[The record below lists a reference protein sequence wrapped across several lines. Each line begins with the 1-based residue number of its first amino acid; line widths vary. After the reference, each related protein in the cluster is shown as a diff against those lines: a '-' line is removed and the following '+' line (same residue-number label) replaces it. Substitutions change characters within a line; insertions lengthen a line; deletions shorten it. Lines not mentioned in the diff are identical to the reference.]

1 MNCRWDRTAVTC
13 FRASSDAMSE
23 IPNKQVI
30 LAAQPQ
36 GIPQAEHFKIVESP
50 APTPGENETLVRN
63 IYLSVDPA
71 QRGWTNAVPNYSEPV
86 GVGEVMRGFAVGVV
100 IASNHSDYAPGAFVT
115 GLLGWQE
122 YAVTG
127 GSGRRQVDRGLAP
140 ISTSVG
146 ILGLNGVTAYV
157 GLLDI
162 GQPKKGETVV
172 VSTAAGAVG
181 SAVGQIAN
189 IHGCR
194 AVGITGTDEKVALCT
209 DEFGFETALNYKTKN
224 LQGRLA
230 DACPNG
236 VDIYF
241 DNTGGEISDAV
252 LGLLNLH
259 ARIVLCGTAATASWD
274 PPPQGPRIERT
285 LLVSR
290 ARMEG
295 FVILDHI
302 DRYDDAANHLAT
314 WIRDGR
320 LTYREEI
327 LDGIDHAPDAIAG
340 LYRGENIGK
349 RIIPVAPDPTRH

>member
-1 MNCRWDRTAVTC
+1 
-13 FRASSDAMSE
+13 MSE
-23 IPNKQVI
+23 IANKQVI
-30 LAAQPQ
+30 LAARPQ
-36 GIPQAEHFKIVESP
+36 GIPQAEHFRIVESP
-50 APTPGENETLVRN
+50 APTPGENEALVRN

-86 GVGEVMRGFAVGVV
+86 GIGEVMRGFTVGVV

-122 YAVTG
+122 YAVTD
-127 GSGRRQVDRGLAP
+127 GSGLRRVDRGLAP

-162 GQPKKGETVV
+162 GQPKKGQTVV

-194 AVGITGTDEKVALCT
+194 TVGITGTDQKVALCT
-209 DEFGFETALNYKTKN
+209 DQFGFAAALNHHSEN
-224 LQGRLA
+224 LRDGLA
-230 DACPNG
+230 EACPDG

-259 ARIVLCGTAATASWD
+259 ARVVLCGTAATASWD
-274 PPPQGPRIERT
+274 PPPQGPRVERT
-285 LLVSR
+285 LLVRR

-295 FVILDHI
+295 FVILDHM
-302 DRYDDAANHLAT
+302 DRYDDAIDHLAT
-314 WIRDGR
+314 WIRDRR

-327 LDGIDHAPDAIAG
+327 LDGIDQAPDAIAG
-340 LYRGENIGK
+340 LYRGENLGK
-349 RIIPVAPDPTRH
+349 RLIQVAPDPSRR

>member
-1 MNCRWDRTAVTC
+1 
-13 FRASSDAMSE
+13 MSE
-23 IPNKQVI
+23 IANKQVI
-30 LAAQPQ
+30 LAARPQ
-36 GIPQAEHFKIVESP
+36 GIPQAEHFRIVESP
-50 APTPGENETLVRN
+50 APTPGDNEALVRN

-86 GVGEVMRGFAVGVV
+86 GIGEVMRGFAVGVV

-122 YAVTG
+122 YAVTD
-127 GSGRRQVDRGLAP
+127 GSGLRRVDRGLAP

-162 GQPKKGETVV
+162 GAPKKGETVV

-194 AVGITGTDEKVALCT
+194 TVGITGTDQKVALCT
-209 DEFGFETALNYKTKN
+209 DQFGFAAALNHHSGN
-224 LQGRLA
+224 LQDGLVE
-230 DACPNG
+230 ACPDG

-259 ARIVLCGTAATASWD
+259 ARVVLCGTAATASWD
-274 PPPQGPRIERT
+274 PPPQGPRVERT
-285 LLVSR
+285 LLVRR

-295 FVILDHI
+295 FVVLDHM
-302 DRYDDAANHLAT
+302 DRYDDAIDHLAT
-314 WIRDGR
+314 WIRDRR

-327 LDGIDHAPDAIAG
+327 LDGIDQAPDAIAG
-340 LYRGENIGK
+340 LYRGENLGK
-349 RIIPVAPDPTRH
+349 RLIQVAPDPSRR